1 MNLFYSSITS
11 LLIVG
16 GVWFVALLQPNSAYA
31 NSYDPQK
38 DLAQEGR
45 NSVTQVSK
53 QVKIKELVKEAILS
67 KGKSF
72 ADLEIVGNTQTTML
86 SQLGALLAAFSVNE
100 SVNTKLY
107 QQPSKIYIYYRNF
120 SPSYDSATITVGY
133 DKSELIGPST
143 GVDLPAGS
151 FTPLLY
157 KGDYQDADIVNA
169 WQDIDYGKNPQAVLE
184 IHYLNKDG
192 STAQNE
198 LFVSYQQGA

>member
-16 GVWFVALLQPNSAYA
+16 AVWFVALLQPNSAYA
-31 NSYDPQK
+31 DSYDPQQ
-38 DLAQEGR
+38 DLVQEGQG
-45 NSVTQVSK
+45 SVVQEQK
-53 QVKIKELVKEAILS
+53 QVVVKEPAKEAVLS

-72 ADLEIVGNTQTTML
+72 SDIEIVGNTQTTML
-86 SQLGALLAAFSVNE
+86 SQLDALLVAFSANE

-133 DKSELIGPST
+133 DKGELIGAST
-143 GVDLPAGS
+143 GVDLPTGNFA
-151 FTPLLY
+151 PLLKKGSY
-157 KGDYQDADIVNA
+157 KDSDIVNA
-169 WQDIDYGKNPQAVLE
+169 WQGIDYGKNPQAVLE

-192 STAQNE
+192 STAQNA